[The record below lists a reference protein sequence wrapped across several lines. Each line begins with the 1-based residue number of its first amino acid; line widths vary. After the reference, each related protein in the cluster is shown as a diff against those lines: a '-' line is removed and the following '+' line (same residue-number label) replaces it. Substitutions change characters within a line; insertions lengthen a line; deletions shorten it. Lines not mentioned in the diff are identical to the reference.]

1 MKIAACVAVAAL
13 TFVACG
19 TSDTD
24 CSAMSDDFATN
35 APAQAKASDVQPILA
50 QNCAVG
56 GCHLSEPGAGGLVLD
71 VSAATWPNGLVGVA
85 AHESPSFDLVTAGD
99 PDRSWLVHK
108 IFGSFCG
115 AVCNPTLGCGAEMPF
130 GASLSDADRGTIVAW
145 VMAGAPSP

>member
-1 MKIAACVAVAAL
+1 MKIAACIALAAL
-13 TFVACG
+13 CACG

-24 CSAMSDDFATN
+24 CSPTTDELSAN
-35 APAQAKASDVQPILA
+35 APAAASDVQPILA

-56 GCHLSEPGAGGLVLD
+56 GCHLSQPGAGGLVLD
-71 VSAATWPNGLVGVA
+71 VSTATWPNGLVGVA
-85 AHESPSFDLVTAGD
+85 AHESPSMDLVTAGD

-115 AVCNPTLGCGAEMPF
+115 AVCNSTLGCGAEMPF

-145 VMAGAPSP
+145 VLAGAPSS